1 MPDSTTTAPPVRVVA
16 LGGIGEI
23 GKNISVIECGDDLV
37 IVDCGLTFPR
47 EEGQFGVDIVLPD
60 FTYLHENVHRIR
72 ALVLTHAHE
81 DHIGA
86 VPYLL
91 RELAV
96 PQVLGT
102 RFTLAL
108 TKSKVDEFGLL
119 GSTEW
124 VEIVPENDPVQIGC
138 FELEFVRVAH
148 SVPDCVAVA
157 THTPHGTVVH
167 TGDLKLDPSPLDG
180 VPTDLGH
187 FAEIGTDGVALYL
200 ADSTQADVP
209 GHTRSERSLAGPLR
223 DICSRAPGRIIATC
237 FSSQIHRMQQFIDI
251 AQEEG
256 RSVCILG
263 RSMNRNAN
271 IARNLGYMDA
281 DGVELLKPQHL
292 ADRDPSTVLVLC
304 TGSQGEPLAA
314 LSRYASGTHP
324 HLTPDSLD
332 TVIFSSRTIPGNETR
347 VHRIQNGL
355 AKVGTRILGA
365 DNAHVHVSGHASS
378 AELLTLLQLV
388 RPAMFAPVHGEWRHM
403 RAHADLARA
412 VGINDDR
419 ILLLENGSV
428 VELVDGQARLTE
440 EFVTVGEQLVD
451 RTSNDEI
458 LDDVLEERQQASED
472 GVVVVVA
479 HETSGTLEVI
489 ARGFAEGDG
498 GLLDEAR
505 SAAEET
511 LARAQS
517 TRTDDFELSRML
529 QEAVEDAVRSDRSR
543 RTPLVVPVVLG
554 D

>member
-1 MPDSTTTAPPVRVVA
+1 MHEQGAGHPKVRVIP

-23 GKNISVIECGDDLV
+23 GKNISVIECGEDL
-37 IVDCGLTFPR
+37 IIIDCGLTFPR
-47 EEGQFGVDIVLPD
+47 EEGHFGVDIVLPD
-60 FTYLHENVHRIR
+60 FTYLAENASRIR

-91 RELAV
+91 RELKV

-108 TKSKVDEFGLL
+108 VKIKVDEFGLL
-119 GSTEW
+119 GATEW
-124 VEIVPENDPVQIGC
+124 VEIVPEEDPITIGC

-148 SVPDCVAVA
+148 SVPDGVAVA
-157 THTPHGTVVH
+157 THTPHGTVFH

-187 FAEIGTDGVALYL
+187 IAEIGSDGIALYL
-200 ADSTQADVP
+200 ADSTQAGVP
-209 GHTRSERSLAGPLR
+209 GHTRSERTLAGPLR
-223 DICSRAPGRIIATC
+223 DICSKAPGRIIATC
-237 FSSQIHRMQQFIDI
+237 FSSHIHRIQQFLDI

-263 RSMNRNAN
+263 RSMTRNTN
-271 IARNLGYMDA
+271 VARNLGYMDA
-281 DGVELLKPQHL
+281 DGVQFLKPNQIE
-292 ADRDPSTVLVLC
+292 DMDPRKVMVLC

-314 LSRYASGTHP
+314 LSRFAAGTHP
-324 HLTPDSLD
+324 AMRPNSLD
-332 TVIFSSRTIPGNETR
+332 TVIFSSRTIPGNDTR

-355 AKVGTRILGA
+355 AKVGTRLVSSE
-365 DNAHVHVSGHASS
+365 NAHVHVSGHGSS

-388 RPAMFAPVHGEWRHM
+388 RPTTFAPVHGEWRHM
-403 RAHADLARA
+403 RAHAELAKL
-412 VGINDDR
+412 VGIEEER
-419 ILLLENGSV
+419 ILLLENGNV
-428 VELVDGQARLTE
+428 VELRDGTARLTE

-458 LDDVLEERQQASED
+458 LDDVLEERQQASAD
-472 GVVVVVA
+472 GVLVVVM
-479 HETSGTLEVI
+479 HETSGTLELI
-489 ARGFAEGDG
+489 SRGFVDDET

-505 SAAEET
+505 QAAEASMEDASGT
-511 LARAQS
+511 RIDDMELAR
-517 TRTDDFELSRML
+517 LL
-529 QEAVEDAVRSDRSR
+529 QEAVEGVVQRKSR
-543 RTPLVVPVVLG
+543 RSPLVVPVVLG

>member
-1 MPDSTTTAPPVRVVA
+1 MLDSSAPIVRVIP

-23 GKNISVIECGDDLV
+23 GKNISVVECGDDLIV
-37 IVDCGLTFPR
+37 VDCGLTFPR

-60 FTYLHENVHRIR
+60 FSYLVENVARIR

-91 RELAV
+91 RELSV
-96 PQVLGT
+96 PKILGT

-119 GSTEW
+119 GATEW
-124 VEIVPENDPVQIGC
+124 VEIVPEDDPVQVGP
-138 FELEFVRVAH
+138 FELEFVRVSH
-148 SVPDCVAVA
+148 SVPDAVAVA
-157 THTPHGTVVH
+157 THTPHGTVFH

-180 VPTDLGH
+180 VATDLGH
-187 FAEIGTDGVALYL
+187 IAEIGSDGVALYL

-223 DICSRAPGRIIATC
+223 DICSRAPGRIVATC

-251 AQEEG
+251 AHEEG

-263 RSMNRNAN
+263 RSMNRNSN

-281 DGVELLKPQHL
+281 DGVELLKPQQL
-292 ADRDPSTVLVLC
+292 ADRDPRTVMVLC

-314 LSRYASGTHP
+314 LSRFAAGTHP
-324 HLTPDSLD
+324 HLRPDALD
-332 TVIFSSRTIPGNETR
+332 TVIFSSRTIPGNENR
-347 VHRIQNGL
+347 VHRIQNSL
-355 AKVGTRILGA
+355 AKVGAQVVGSDT
-365 DNAHVHVSGHASS
+365 AHVHVSGHASS

-388 RPAMFAPVHGEWRHM
+388 RPTTFVPVHGEWRHM
-403 RAHADLARA
+403 RAHSELARA
-412 VGINDDR
+412 VGIGDDR
-419 ILLLENGSV
+419 ILLIENGSV
-428 VELVDGQARLTE
+428 IELQDGQARLTD

-458 LDDVLEERQQASED
+458 LEDVLEERQQASGD

-505 SAAEET
+505 GAAEEA
-511 LARAQS
+511 LGDSAGMRL
-517 TRTDDFELSRML
+517 DELELSRML
-529 QEAVEDAVRSDRSR
+529 QEAVEGVVRGRSR
-543 RTPLVVPVVLG
+543 RSPLVVPVVLG

>member
-1 MPDSTTTAPPVRVVA
+1 MPDSSAPIVRVIP

-23 GKNISVIECGDDLV
+23 GKNISVVECGDDLIV
-37 IVDCGLTFPR
+37 VDCGLTFPR

-60 FTYLHENVHRIR
+60 FSYLVENVARIR

-91 RELAV
+91 RELSV
-96 PQVLGT
+96 PKILGT

-119 GSTEW
+119 GATEW
-124 VEIVPENDPVQIGC
+124 VEIVPEDDPVQVGP
-138 FELEFVRVAH
+138 FELEFVRVSH
-148 SVPDCVAVA
+148 SVPDAVAVA
-157 THTPHGTVVH
+157 THTPHGTVFH

-180 VPTDLGH
+180 VATDLGH
-187 FAEIGTDGVALYL
+187 IAEIGSDGVALYL

-223 DICSRAPGRIIATC
+223 DICSRAPGRIVATC

-251 AQEEG
+251 AHEEG

-263 RSMNRNAN
+263 RSMNRNSN

-281 DGVELLKPQHL
+281 DGVELLKPQQL
-292 ADRDPSTVLVLC
+292 ADRDPRTVMVLC

-314 LSRYASGTHP
+314 LSRFAAGTHP
-324 HLTPDSLD
+324 HLRPDALD
-332 TVIFSSRTIPGNETR
+332 TVIFSSRTIPGNENR
-347 VHRIQNGL
+347 VHRIQNSL
-355 AKVGTRILGA
+355 AKVGAQVVGSDT
-365 DNAHVHVSGHASS
+365 AHVHVSGHASS

-388 RPAMFAPVHGEWRHM
+388 RPTTFVPVHGEWRHM
-403 RAHADLARA
+403 RAHSELARA
-412 VGINDDR
+412 VGIGDDR
-419 ILLLENGSV
+419 ILLIENGSV
-428 VELVDGQARLTE
+428 IELQDGQARLTD

-458 LDDVLEERQQASED
+458 LEDVLEERQQASGD

-505 SAAEET
+505 GAAEEA
-511 LARAQS
+511 LGDSAGMRL
-517 TRTDDFELSRML
+517 DELELSRML
-529 QEAVEDAVRSDRSR
+529 QEAVEGVVRGRSR
-543 RTPLVVPVVLG
+543 RSPLVVPVVLG

>member
-1 MPDSTTTAPPVRVVA
+1 MPEAATAPAVRVIP
-16 LGGIGEI
+16 LGGVGEI
-23 GKNISVIECGDDLV
+23 GKNITVVECGDDLV
-37 IVDCGLTFPR
+37 VVDCGLTFPR

-60 FTYLHENVHRIR
+60 FTYLAENVHRIR

-108 TKSKVDEFGLL
+108 VKSKVDEFGLL

-124 VEIVPENDPVQIGC
+124 VEVVPEADPVQVGC

-157 THTPHGTVVH
+157 THTPHGTIFH

-180 VPTDLGH
+180 AATDLGH
-187 FAEIGTDGVALYL
+187 IAEIGSDGIALYL
-200 ADSTQADVP
+200 GDSTQADVP

-256 RSVCILG
+256 RAVCILG

-281 DGVELLKPQHL
+281 DGVELIKPQHV
-292 ADRDPSTVLVLC
+292 ADRDPSSVMVLC

-314 LSRYASGTHP
+314 LSRFAAGTHP
-324 HLTPDSLD
+324 HLRPVPSD
-332 TVIFSSRTIPGNETR
+332 TIIFSSRTIPGNENR
-347 VHRIQNGL
+347 VHRIQNSL
-355 AKVGTRILGA
+355 AKVGVYVHGA
-365 DNAHVHVSGHASS
+365 DTAHVHVSGHASS
-378 AELLTLLQLV
+378 AELLTLLQLA
-388 RPAMFAPVHGEWRHM
+388 RPSTVVPVHGEWRHM
-403 RAHADLARA
+403 RAHAELAKL
-412 VGINDDR
+412 VGIAEER
-419 ILLLENGSV
+419 ILLVENGSV
-428 VELVDGQARLTE
+428 IELRDSVARLTD

-458 LDDVLEERQQASED
+458 LEDVLEERQLASGD

-498 GLLDEAR
+498 ALLDEAR
-505 SAAEET
+505 SAAEEA
-511 LARAQS
+511 LDGSSAARL
-517 TRTDDFELSRML
+517 DELELSRLL
-529 QEAVEDAVRSDRSR
+529 QEAVEDVVRHRSR
-543 RTPLVVPVVLG
+543 RSPLVVPVVLG